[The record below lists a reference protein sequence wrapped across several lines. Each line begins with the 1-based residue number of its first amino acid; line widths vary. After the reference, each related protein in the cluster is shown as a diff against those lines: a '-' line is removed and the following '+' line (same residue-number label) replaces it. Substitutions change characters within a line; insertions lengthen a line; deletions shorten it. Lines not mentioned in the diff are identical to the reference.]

1 MLTWLY
7 SHTWATYNRPLFI
20 IPRAVVMDV
29 LTAKLKKLEKQ
40 NYRAYQ
46 QIKGQY
52 DFGDYTLYIDHIQ
65 PDPFA
70 SASRL
75 RATRAWPLTG
85 LSWLQE
91 KSAAYQVAARD
102 FIARSFAEYA
112 KQENSIIIQLTGQ
125 TVLDSTSVLFNQDGI
140 ELRFRMSMPAEG
152 RDILAKKA
160 LNILTFHLP
169 KFIRK
174 ATIER
179 ELDIEAL
186 KRHCETVEDQ
196 ESLRAQLANKG
207 LVAFIANGS
216 VLPRTAGNCD
226 LPMKDAV
233 AFESPEALETV
244 MVAPNRGEVRG
255 LGIPKGITLIVGGGF
270 HGKSTLL
277 TAIERSIYNHI
288 PGDGREGIVTDNN
301 AMKIR
306 AEDGRC
312 VHNLNLSNYINH
324 LPLGKDTQDFSTQDA
339 SGSTSQA
346 AWLQESIEA
355 GATTLLIDED
365 TSATNFMIRD
375 ERMQALVSKGDE
387 PITPLVDRVGQLRDE
402 MGISSLVVMGGSGDY
417 LDVADTVIQMHD
429 FQALD
434 VTEKAQQVIALHPT
448 ERKNECETPLAN
460 IAPRSLNCMALQTL
474 LAEGKFRVSAKGTD
488 SLRFGKEFTDLA
500 ALEQIESSSEINAI
514 GWLWFQLAQMQGW
527 SKNPAQDL
535 TTMLG
540 DNWHESMPNNGD
552 LAKPRILDTMAALN
566 RMRKAKFRNA

>member
-1 MLTWLY
+1 
-7 SHTWATYNRPLFI
+7 
-20 IPRAVVMDV
+20 MDV

-46 QIKGQY
+46 QIKGEY
-52 DFGDYTLYIDHIQ
+52 DFGDYNLYIDYVQ
-65 PDPFA
+65 SDPFA

-75 RATRAWPLTG
+75 RATRAWSLTG
-85 LSWLQE
+85 LSWLKD
-91 KSAAYQVAARD
+91 KSSAYQMAARD
-102 FIARSFAEYA
+102 FIARSFSEFA
-112 KQENSIIIQLTGQ
+112 KQENSVTIHITGQ
-125 TVLDSTSVLFNQDGI
+125 TVMDSTAVLFTEHGI
-140 ELRFRMSMPAEG
+140 ELRFRMSLPAEG

-160 LNILTFHLP
+160 LNTLTFHMP

-174 ATIER
+174 ATNAR

-186 KRHCETVEDQ
+186 THHCETIEDQ
-196 ESLRAQLANKG
+196 EVLRSQLDEKNFI
-207 LVAFIANGS
+207 AFVANGS
-216 VLPRTAGNCD
+216 VLPRIAGNCD

-233 AFESPEALETV
+233 AFQSPKELETILL
-244 MVAPNRGEVRG
+244 APNKGEVRG
-255 LGIPKGITLIVGGGF
+255 MGIPKGITLIVGGGF

-288 PGDGREGIVTDNN
+288 PGDGREGIVADVN

-324 LPLGKDTQDFSTQDA
+324 LPLGRDTRDFSTQDA

-355 GATTLLIDED
+355 GASTLLIDED

-387 PITPLVDRVGQLRDE
+387 PITPLVDRIGQLRDE

-429 FQALD
+429 FQPID

-448 ERKNECETPLAN
+448 ERKNECETPLEN
-460 IAPRSLNCMALQTL
+460 IAPRSLNCMALQTI

-488 SLRFGKEFTDLA
+488 SLRFGKEFTDLS
-500 ALEQIESSSEINAI
+500 ALEQIESPSEINAI
-514 GWLWFQLAQMQGW
+514 GWLWFQLAQMPGW
-527 SKNPAQDL
+527 SKNPAKDFEAFL
-535 TTMLG
+535 N
-540 DNWHESMPNNGD
+540 DNWHENMPNHGD
-552 LAKPRILDTMAALN
+552 LAKPRILDAMAALN
-566 RMRKAKFRNA
+566 RMRKAKFKI

>member
-1 MLTWLY
+1 
-7 SHTWATYNRPLFI
+7 
-20 IPRAVVMDV
+20 MDV

-46 QIKGQY
+46 QIKGEY
-52 DFGDYTLYIDHIQ
+52 DFGDYNLYIDYVQ
-65 PDPFA
+65 SDPFA

-75 RATRAWPLTG
+75 RATRAWSLTG
-85 LSWLQE
+85 LAWLKD
-91 KSAAYQVAARD
+91 KSAAYQMAARD
-102 FIARSFAEYA
+102 FIARSFAEFA
-112 KQENSIIIQLTGQ
+112 KQENSVTIHITGQ
-125 TVLDSTSVLFNQDGI
+125 TVMDSTAVLFTEHGI
-140 ELRFRMSMPAEG
+140 ELRFRMSLPAEG

-160 LNILTFHLP
+160 LNTLTFHMP

-174 ATIER
+174 ATNAR

-186 KRHCETVEDQ
+186 THHCETIEDQ
-196 ESLRAQLANKG
+196 EALRSQLDEKN
-207 LVAFIANGS
+207 LVAFVANGS
-216 VLPRTAGNCD
+216 VLPRIAGNCD

-233 AFESPEALETV
+233 AFQSPKELETILL
-244 MVAPNRGEVRG
+244 APNKGEVRG
-255 LGIPKGITLIVGGGF
+255 MGIPKGITLIVGGGF

-288 PGDGREGIVTDNN
+288 PGDGREGIVADVN

-324 LPLGKDTQDFSTQDA
+324 LPLGRDTRDFSTQDA

-355 GATTLLIDED
+355 GASTLLIDED

-387 PITPLVDRVGQLRDE
+387 PITPLVDRIGQLRDE

-429 FQALD
+429 FQPID

-448 ERKNECETPLAN
+448 ERKNECETPLEN
-460 IAPRSLNCMALQTL
+460 IAPRSLNCMALQTI

-488 SLRFGKEFTDLA
+488 SLRFGKEFTDLS
-500 ALEQIESSSEINAI
+500 ALEQIESPSEVNAI
-514 GWLWFQLAQMQGW
+514 GWLWFQLAQTPGW
-527 SKNPAQDL
+527 SKNPAKNFEAFL
-535 TTMLG
+535 N
-540 DNWHESMPNNGD
+540 DNWHENMPNHGD
-552 LAKPRILDTMAALN
+552 LAKPRILDAMAALN
-566 RMRKAKFRNA
+566 RMRKAKFKN

>member
-1 MLTWLY
+1 
-7 SHTWATYNRPLFI
+7 
-20 IPRAVVMDV
+20 MDV

-46 QIKGQY
+46 QIKGEY
-52 DFGDYTLYIDHIQ
+52 DFGDYNLYIDYVQ
-65 PDPFA
+65 SDPFA

-75 RATRAWPLTG
+75 RATRAWSLTG
-85 LSWLQE
+85 LAWLKD
-91 KSAAYQVAARD
+91 KSAAYQMAARD
-102 FIARSFAEYA
+102 FIARSFAEFA
-112 KQENSIIIQLTGQ
+112 KQENSVTIHITGQ
-125 TVLDSTSVLFNQDGI
+125 TVMDSTAVLFTEHGI
-140 ELRFRMSMPAEG
+140 ELRFRMSLPAEG

-160 LNILTFHLP
+160 LNTLTFHMP

-174 ATIER
+174 ATNAR

-186 KRHCETVEDQ
+186 THHCETIEDQ
-196 ESLRAQLANKG
+196 ESLRSQLDEKN
-207 LVAFIANGS
+207 LVAFVANGS
-216 VLPRTAGNCD
+216 VLPRIAGNCD

-233 AFESPEALETV
+233 AFQSPKELETILL
-244 MVAPNRGEVRG
+244 APNKGEVRG
-255 LGIPKGITLIVGGGF
+255 MGIPKGITLIVGGGF

-288 PGDGREGIVTDNN
+288 PGDGRESIVADVN
-301 AMKIR
+301 AIKIR

-324 LPLGKDTQDFSTQDA
+324 LPLGRDTRDFSTQDA

-355 GATTLLIDED
+355 GASTLLIDED

-387 PITPLVDRVGQLRDE
+387 PITPLVDRIGQLRDE

-429 FQALD
+429 FQPID

-448 ERKNECETPLAN
+448 ERKNECETPLEN
-460 IAPRSLNCMALQTL
+460 IAPRSLNCMALQTI

-488 SLRFGKEFTDLA
+488 SLRFGKEFTDLS
-500 ALEQIESSSEINAI
+500 ALEQIESPSEINAI
-514 GWLWFQLAQMQGW
+514 GWLWFQLAQIPGW
-527 SKNPAQDL
+527 SKNPAKNFETFL
-535 TTMLG
+535 N
-540 DNWHESMPNNGD
+540 DNWHENMPNHGD
-552 LAKPRILDTMAALN
+552 LAKPRILDAMAALN
-566 RMRKAKFRNA
+566 RMRKAKFKN